1 MFKSSEYTFN
11 TYERTFKAFERRFL
25 FIIKT
30 SILSKKYS
38 FYMKKIITTLML
50 CLITLSMT
58 AKGHTAAN
66 NRLVIAKAPA
76 GIELKKDFEV
86 KARTTGG
93 EWKDIDTYAFK
104 VDRVAD
110 AKHNAEITSVAKFE
124 FEGKV
129 EIQVK
134 SIAQDIK
141 SFKVRPNS
149 YGIEA
154 KQEGNT
160 LTFTRPPPLPLR
172 RNQRQHLPESP
183 NLRRQRIRKTKG
195 KKEERP
201 HIFRSG
207 HPRLQGRLHPH
218 CIRQDCFHR

>member
-1 MFKSSEYTFN
+1 
-11 TYERTFKAFERRFL
+11 
-25 FIIKT
+25 
-30 SILSKKYS
+30 
-38 FYMKKIITTLML
+38 ML
-50 CLITLSMT
+50 CLTVLSMT

-66 NRLVIAKAPA
+66 NRLVIAKSPA

-93 EWKDIDTYAFK
+93 EWQDIDTYAFK

-110 AKHNAEITSVAKFE
+110 AKHNAEVTSVAKFE

-160 LTFTRPPPLPLR
+160 LTFSLDRPRYLSVEI
-172 RNQRQHLPESP
+172 NGNIYQ
-183 NLRRQRIRKTKG
+183 NLQIFADNILEKPKG
-195 KKEERP
+195 KRRK
-201 HIFRSG
+201 I
-207 HPRLQGRLHPH
+207 
-218 CIRQDCFHR
+218 